1 MTCLGRGGPN
11 NSFAWERNGEA
22 ISGENENQLTLM
34 NFNTSSGG
42 VYTCTVSNAAG
53 SGSASAALYVLPF
66 IVTPLEEQILTVIG
80 SSVNIT
86 CEAGGF
92 PVPDVSWVRI
102 NTDMTLTQVSNTSL
116 LNLFPV
122 SFSSAGVYHCVAIA
136 EINGVMYNATNE
148 TTLFGKS

>member
-1 MTCLGRGGPN
+1 MICSGLGGPN
-11 NSFAWERNGEA
+11 DSFAWERNGEV
-22 ISGENENQLTLM
+22 ISGENENQLTLT

-42 VYTCTVSNAAG
+42 IYTCTVSNAAG
-53 SGSASAALYVLPF
+53 SGSASASLYVLPF
-66 IVTPLEEQILTVIG
+66 IITPLEEQILTVIE

-92 PVPDVSWVRI
+92 PVPDVSWVRVS
-102 NTDMTLTQVSNTSL
+102 NDMTLTQVSNMSL

-122 SFSSAGVYHCVAIA
+122 SFSSAGVYHCLAIA
-136 EINGVMYNATNE
+136 EVNGVMYNATNE